1 MKKFNE
7 RNPPRVTKPE
17 DRTSRWFEI
26 VAYTESEN
34 AQFEDILE
42 ALDVS
47 RKKYCYILHDKDVIT
62 EGENKGQPKKPHYHI
77 MVNWESSTRRSSV
90 ANTLCIPKELV
101 TPATPAA
108 LAMYLTHSTY
118 KAMREGKHRYDESA
132 IVDPSGICRDLLH
145 ADEAAVDERVTKWD
159 RLSDAIGE
167 WVASDEYPA
176 GALSLMR
183 FLASRIDPE
192 EYNSCQMR
200 YVYDEAIRR
209 KEHAIEAQSLEAFR
223 GSKYNPYDPDER
235 IKRLSAAH
243 DRIEAALNQFMEV
256 AK

>member
-1 MKKFNE
+1 MKKSNT
-7 RNPPRVTKPE
+7 RNPPRKTNPE

-26 VAYTESEN
+26 VAYAESETVL
-34 AQFEDILE
+34 FEDIIE
-42 ALDVS
+42 ALNIS
-47 RKKYCYILHDKDVIT
+47 RKTYCYILHDKDIIT

-90 ANTLCIPKELV
+90 ANTLCILKEFV

-118 KAMREGKHRYDESA
+118 KAMKEGKHRYDESA
-132 IVDPSGICRDLLH
+132 IVDPHGICRDLLH

-159 RLSDAIGE
+159 TLADAVGE

-176 GALSLMR
+176 GAISLMR

-192 EYNSCQMR
+192 QYNSCQMR

-209 KEHAIEAQSLEAFR
+209 KEHALQEQAYQSFR
-223 GSKYNPYDPDER
+223 GTKYNPYDPDER
-235 IKRLSAAH
+235 IKRLGEAY
-243 DRIEAALNQFMEV
+243 DRIGREIKKIMEE
-256 AK
+256 